1 MNKNDL
7 ILLQEIIR
15 LKQNPNLA
23 VPKRIESLI
32 ERLSEHPLWRY
43 RKGGEVDQF
52 SYVEW
57 KDEDCVGYKKTMF
70 IPVLELK

>member
-1 MNKNDL
+1 MNTDDF

-15 LKQNPNLA
+15 LKQNANLD

-32 ERLSEHPLWRY
+32 ERLSKHPLWRY
-43 RKGGEVDQF
+43 RKEGELDQF

-57 KDEDCVGYKKTMF
+57 KDEDCVGYQKTMF
-70 IPVLELK
+70 IPVIDL